1 MNPYAT
7 AHSSLDNFD
16 GGGSATAFLVVMAC
30 FALCWWLVLGS
41 ASPLRG
47 KMTKLQEFFMLFI
60 VPGVL
65 AAIVAKAW

>member
-7 AHSSLDNFD
+7 AYSSSDTVD
-16 GGGSATAFLVVMAC
+16 GGGSGTAFLIVMAC

-41 ASPLRG
+41 DSPLRG
-47 KMTKLQEFFMLFI
+47 KMTKLQEFVMLFI